1 MFGARIFQILS
12 GRRKGLA
19 VLVLATAMVATIRAA
34 PARGEEVADA
44 LAMAAAKKSAAEL
57 LPSGTIVYAE
67 VSKPGELVDALLS
80 HPLRQRLEAL
90 DAYRAVVL
98 SKQYLQFTFGLSVAE
113 TALGMKWDEAVKT
126 LAGGGVYLGI
136 DAATQG
142 GVVLLRSTD
151 EKKLGDVR
159 DKLLAFARA
168 EARKKGNGNP
178 LEEIEYRG
186 AKAYKIG
193 DGYAATLGPWLLLT
207 NKSETG
213 KLVIDRV
220 ADAKET
226 SLGGKME
233 FLSARNAV
241 GEKSVAWGY
250 VDVATIRGYG
260 LLAKIL
266 PDKTDNAAAEL
277 LAGGV
282 LSTLG
287 ETPYATV
294 ALHLDN
300 EQLRLVASAPH
311 DPAWVKKSREFYF
324 GPQGKGAAPIA
335 LRPDQ
340 TALSLTT
347 YRDLGGMWMAGPEL
361 FDEKGNAELSQADSN
376 LSTLFGGKEFGR
388 EILGA
393 FEPDWQVVLARQDYS
408 KASGAVPEIK
418 LPAGAVVFRMK
429 EPEKMQ
435 RQLKVAFQSIVGFL
449 NIIGGQNGLPPLD
462 QNTERRGD
470 SLIVSAEYMLDD
482 AAEYKNGKIYHNFS
496 PTVAVV
502 GDRFIVASTK
512 QFAATLVDAASAPA
526 SSTDADSKTADS
538 KTDPPTNTAIE
549 IDAAVVHKLLDDNR
563 AQLIAQN
570 VLEKGHAK
578 EKAAAEIGTLLDV
591 LSWFE
596 KASLKLNTP
605 SDRVDLEL
613 GVRFKAASGK

>member
-1 MFGARIFQILS
+1 MFAARVFFHGLD
-12 GRRKGLA
+12 RRRIA
-19 VLVLATAMVATIRAA
+19 IAALVLATAAIVSFSPTTARADDA
-34 PARGEEVADA
+34 GDA
-44 LAMAAAKKSAAEL
+44 LAAAAAKKSAAEL

-67 VSKPGELVDALLS
+67 VSKPGELVDTLLS

-151 EKKLGDVR
+151 AKKLGDVR

-168 EARKKGNGNP
+168 EAKKKGNGES

-186 AKAYKIG
+186 AKAYKLG
-193 DGYAATLGPWLLLT
+193 DAYAATIGPWLMLT
-207 NKSETG
+207 NKAETG
-213 KLVIDRV
+213 KLVIDRA

-241 GEKSVAWGY
+241 GEKCAAWSY
-250 VDVATIRGYG
+250 IDVATIRGYG

-266 PDKTDNAAAEL
+266 PDKTDNPAAEL

-294 ALHLDN
+294 ALHFDN

-311 DPAWVKKSREFYF
+311 DPKWVKKSREFYF
-324 GPQGKGAAPIA
+324 GPHGKGAAPIA
-335 LRPDQ
+335 LRPEQ
-340 TALSLTT
+340 TALSLVT
-347 YRDLGGMWMAGPEL
+347 YRDLGAMWLAGPDL
-361 FDEKGNAELSQADSN
+361 FDEKGNAGLSQADSN

-393 FEPDWQVVLARQDYS
+393 FEPDWQLVLARQDYAQ
-408 KASGAVPEIK
+408 ASAGTPEIK
-418 LPAGAVVFRMK
+418 LPAGALVFRMK
-429 EPEKMQ
+429 EPEKTQ

-462 QNTERRGD
+462 QNTERKGD

-526 SSTDADSKTADS
+526 SGIEPKSASKSDST
-538 KTDPPTNTAIE
+538 TNTAIE
-549 IDAAVVHKLLDDNR
+549 IDAAVVHTLLDDNR

-570 VLEKGHAK
+570 VLEKGHSK
-578 EKAAAEIGTLLDV
+578 EKAASEIGTLLDV

-596 KASLKLNTP
+596 KAALKLNTP
-605 SDRVDLEL
+605 SDRVDLEIGL
-613 GVRFKAASGK
+613 RFKAGDVK